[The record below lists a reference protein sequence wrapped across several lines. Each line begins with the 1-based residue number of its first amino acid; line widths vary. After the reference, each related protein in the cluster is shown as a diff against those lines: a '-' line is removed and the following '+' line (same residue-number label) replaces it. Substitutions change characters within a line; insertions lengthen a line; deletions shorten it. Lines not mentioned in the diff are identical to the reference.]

1 MIDLRIGQVS
11 DNVANLFS
19 EHLAGISY
27 EDKKWLC
34 FSYDEDKGTLSLLK
48 DEKKVAEVKVKIFT
62 FLVQGITNRINTVS
76 PGAYYTNL
84 YLQYGLEDEVKEYR
98 AAIIKKLLSLELKKI
113 LLLE

>member
-1 MIDLRIGQVS
+1 MTNLRIGQVS

-19 EHLAGISY
+19 QHLAGLSW

-34 FSYDEDKGTLSLLK
+34 FSYDEDKGILSLLK

-62 FLVQGITNRINTVS
+62 FLVPGIVGRIDVVS

-84 YLQYGLEDEVKEYR
+84 YLEYGLEDEVKEYR
-98 AAIIKKLLSLELKKI
+98 ASIIKKLLVL
-113 LLLE
+113 